1 MTNRTV
7 VEANTEIKVNLKG
20 LSSKTTNAAK
30 NLKTA
35 MTGKQVGDYKKLNE
49 LLYNMKV
56 LKIHADNEF
65 TTKVGD
71 IEVKGTIKA

>member
-1 MTNRTV
+1 
-7 VEANTEIKVNLKG
+7 
-20 LSSKTTNAAK
+20 
-30 NLKTA
+30 

-56 LKIHADNEF
+56 LKIHSDNEF